1 MTSQLQAPPLA
12 PFQNQLIIMEPRG
25 QTLSCECL
33 VIVTDQSE
41 GREYFVIPSN
51 QLSGSQLAVFS
62 SSSPADPVVDVPVT
76 TVTDDSTSSSGAPSE
91 QTAATSR
98 LDVSAPTKT
107 LSSDAPSWALRLR
120 SMEKLG
126 DSYRGFCCSG
136 AEVEAILL
144 LHKQETSCV
153 FGTRQSPSLDKPAT
167 RLMWKSQYVP
177 YDGIPFVNAGNEA
190 RRSKKMRIGFS
201 YFLMIYYSSFFKSVF
216 VLSVCLK

>member
-33 VIVTDQSE
+33 VRLNVIVTDQSE

-120 SMEKLG
+120 SME
-126 DSYRGFCCSG
+126 
-136 AEVEAILL
+136 
-144 LHKQETSCV
+144 
-153 FGTRQSPSLDKPAT
+153 
-167 RLMWKSQYVP
+167 
-177 YDGIPFVNAGNEA
+177 
-190 RRSKKMRIGFS
+190 
-201 YFLMIYYSSFFKSVF
+201 
-216 VLSVCLK
+216 